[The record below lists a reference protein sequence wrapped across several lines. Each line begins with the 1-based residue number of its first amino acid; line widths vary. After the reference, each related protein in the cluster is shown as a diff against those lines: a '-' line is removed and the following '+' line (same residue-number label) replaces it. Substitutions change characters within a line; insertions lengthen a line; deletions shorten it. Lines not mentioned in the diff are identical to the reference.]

1 MLSKEECEKA
11 LDHSIK
17 WVNADNLDDMVVFR
31 KLIDEHFELVENIK
45 TSELNNEK
53 FYIAI
58 LESRIKELEY
68 LLNNKESELLKIEV
82 YDKDSKTKH
91 VVGTNAHDCLL
102 VENGKVVYYNL
113 QNGESTGP
121 YGDYEF
127 VEKRLFDD

>member
-1 MLSKEECEKA
+1 MLSKEEYVEKIVRDI
-11 LDHSIK
+11 L
-17 WVNADNLDDMVVFR
+17 NGEM
-31 KLIDEHFELVENIK
+31 KLENFVSEHFELVENIK

-68 LLNNKESELLKIEV
+68 LLNNKESELLRIEV
-82 YDKDSKTKH
+82 YDKSSKTKH

-102 VENGKVVYYNL
+102 VENGRVVYYNL
-113 QNGESTGP
+113 QNGESTDP

-127 VEKRLFDD
+127 VEKGL